1 MEICVLPQ
9 RRAELEL
16 YEPCQ
21 RRPCKLGQYKKVP
34 FYDRSGRPTTT
45 TRRKGCAAK
54 FKICASLQ
62 LLTSDNHDERAAR
75 RASKNFVLPPFWV
88 SDDHE
93 TTRRQSPPL
102 ACEPTADRKNNVLKR
117 RWPFEEQPSSA
128 AFIFRSLQEQLSLA
142 ISKEQ
147 LSSAAF
153 QEQLS

>member
-1 MEICVLPQ
+1 MVHPTKWNVHLATVERIKNLEICVLPQ

-21 RRPCKLGQYKKVP
+21 RCPCKLGQYKKVP

-75 RASKNFVLPPFWV
+75 RASK
-88 SDDHE
+88 
-93 TTRRQSPPL
+93 
-102 ACEPTADRKNNVLKR
+102 
-117 RWPFEEQPSSA
+117 
-128 AFIFRSLQEQLSLA
+128 IFRFATVLGVGRPRNDQKAVSPLGLRTHCGPLKSSHLQQPLYSEA
-142 ISKEQ
+142 CR
-147 LSSAAF
+147 SSYP
-153 QEQLS
+153 